1 MPIARVVTFGETMVQ
16 YNAKYQGPYKDDG
29 EYVLDSAGAE
39 SNVAVN
45 LMKILPELETCWIS
59 RLGCDEAGSF
69 ILKELADRTNVVA
82 ERYTGEFTG
91 ISYLNHFEDGRH
103 VKSYSRQGS
112 AASRLTFKDIEPEL
126 KSADL
131 LHVTGITP
139 SLSESCLNT
148 VFTALRYSKNQNIPV
163 SFDLNYREQLWS
175 PQSAKSVFNEIIPYA
190 SMLKVG
196 HDEAERIWANNWNPE
211 EYARYFHGITGAL
224 VVITQNEKGA
234 IAFDGTNLIESLGYK
249 VSVVDPVGAGDAFT
263 AGMLALILQQ
273 GGLKS
278 FFELDTKVCEKLL
291 SEAIDVGNI
300 CGALTCT
307 KRGDTAAMPTMDQV
321 LDFKKIRK
329 LD

>member
-1 MPIARVVTFGETMVQ
+1 MPLSVQSTFYWGVDFFSNCLILSLIRAET
-16 YNAKYQGPYKDDG
+16 
-29 EYVLDSAGAE
+29 
-39 SNVAVN
+39 
-45 LMKILPELETCWIS
+45 
-59 RLGCDEAGSF
+59 
-69 ILKELADRTNVVA
+69 
-82 ERYTGEFTG
+82 
-91 ISYLNHFEDGRH
+91 
-103 VKSYSRQGS
+103 SYSSSIIAFSNASARFSIAELSSFVCFNFSKSELFELQRQY
-112 AASRLTFKDIEPEL
+112 EPFADDDYNFAGRSPL
-126 KSADL
+126 QADL
-131 LHVTGITP
+131 IYF
-139 SLSESCLNT
+139 N
-148 VFTALRYSKNQNIPV
+148 KNQNIPV

-307 KRGDTAAMPTMDQV
+307 KRGDTAAMPT
-321 LDFKKIRK
+321 LDEINFH
-329 LD
+329 LVSS